1 MDEGEIINSRLLCI
15 FWDNFFFF
23 VKVLIN
29 YSALL
34 KILFVMFFYQVSRG
48 VSARGLGFGMKDE
61 GWKISEKNIEASGRV
76 VDGGLHQ

>member
-1 MDEGEIINSRLLCI
+1 MKGKSLILGCYVSSGTI
-15 FWDNFFFF
+15 FFFF